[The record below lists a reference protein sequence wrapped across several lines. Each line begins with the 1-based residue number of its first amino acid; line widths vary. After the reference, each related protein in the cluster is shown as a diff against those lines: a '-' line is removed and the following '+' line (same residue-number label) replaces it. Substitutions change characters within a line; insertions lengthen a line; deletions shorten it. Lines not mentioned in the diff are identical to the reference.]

1 MKRLLAMMAVV
12 VLMTASGVAQTTA
25 GYVPEFTDS
34 SGDVTNSVIF
44 QLGSNIGIGT
54 ASPAG
59 TLHVAGSVT
68 PVGYVDV
75 YSDTLNAVPFV
86 NRAAR
91 GTLANPQAVTTNDII
106 GGFTGRGY
114 YAAAGGQP
122 AGFSGGRGSM
132 IVKANE
138 PWTAL
143 AQSTKE
149 ETRTHSAKPG
159 AVYRATIHI

>member
-1 MKRLLAMMAVV
+1 V
-12 VLMTASGVAQTTA
+12 
-25 GYVPEFTDS
+25 
-34 SGDVTNSVIF
+34 
-44 QLGSNIGIGT
+44 GIGT
-54 ASPAG
+54 TTPIGLLDVENPTPATPQNVIFNTGGNLGIG
-59 TLHVAGSVT
+59 TTAPQAALHVAGSVT

-75 YSDTLNAVPFV
+75 YSNTLNAVPFV

-91 GTLANPQAVTTNDII
+91 GTLANPQPVTTNDII